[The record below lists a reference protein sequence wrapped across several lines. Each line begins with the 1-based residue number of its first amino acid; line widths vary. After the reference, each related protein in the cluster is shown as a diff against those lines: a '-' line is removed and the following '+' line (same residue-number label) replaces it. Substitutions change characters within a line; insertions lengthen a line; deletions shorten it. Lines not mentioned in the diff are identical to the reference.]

1 MHEMHLAAM
10 NRTATVREAATMP
23 CMPTLPTLSILLRC
37 LLPCCLLL
45 PMPAE
50 ARQSLHEGWRACGA
64 GPDSAGASLR
74 QLIRPGQLSCLERT
88 FVLPATPQTTQVLV
102 LSALA
107 ASELWLD
114 GVRVASNGQPAGVA
128 ASEAAG
134 QIDIAIA
141 LSPAQLAAGAH
152 RLRLR
157 LSTQQ
162 VPARLDTPFHALYL
176 QDEQDYQA
184 ARAWRTLPPL
194 LLAGALGAIGL
205 LFFGLAVLYQRRLHW
220 MVFTAL
226 CLVAALLLVAE
237 SWRAFA
243 GYAYHLHL
251 LRLHTVNLLTWLFAA
266 LLPLYFFCA
275 YRRWQRH
282 RRRLAWPL
290 AGAAMLAGVALA
302 GALPAHFDSQ
312 CWLMFLAGLAGSLA
326 LNLAALWRR
335 LPGSRS
341 GTVIALASCAM
352 FALAGRGFAEGGF
365 ALVVCFLLP
374 PLSAQLLSQLL
385 RERQRAAR
393 ARQLENQLL
402 RKNLQPHF
410 LMNSLGLISELNQ
423 QSPQAAD
430 TFIEALGAGF
440 RMLNDYAQQPS
451 IALAQ
456 ELALCHNYLAI
467 MSTRLQQPCSLE
479 LEGDA
484 GTVSVPPAVLLTAL
498 ENAFSHNRYRHG
510 AVFRLSVARQGQ
522 SQVLTLYLPVGVAR
536 PHAGTGMGER
546 YIRASLSTVFGKRAR
561 YEAALLPQGWQLTLT
576 LPAAA

>member
-1 MHEMHLAAM
+1 
-10 NRTATVREAATMP
+10 
-23 CMPTLPTLSILLRC
+23 
-37 LLPCCLLL
+37 
-45 PMPAE
+45 
-50 ARQSLHEGWRACGA
+50 
-64 GPDSAGASLR
+64 
-74 QLIRPGQLSCLERT
+74 
-88 FVLPATPQTTQVLV
+88 
-102 LSALA
+102 
-107 ASELWLD
+107 
-114 GVRVASNGQPAGVA
+114 
-128 ASEAAG
+128 
-134 QIDIAIA
+134 
-141 LSPAQLAAGAH
+141 
-152 RLRLR
+152 
-157 LSTQQ
+157 
-162 VPARLDTPFHALYL
+162 
-176 QDEQDYQA
+176 
-184 ARAWRTLPPL
+184 
-194 LLAGALGAIGL
+194 
-205 LFFGLAVLYQRRLHW
+205 
-220 MVFTAL
+220 
-226 CLVAALLLVAE
+226 
-237 SWRAFA
+237 
-243 GYAYHLHL
+243 
-251 LRLHTVNLLTWLFAA
+251 
-266 LLPLYFFCA
+266 
-275 YRRWQRH
+275 
-282 RRRLAWPL
+282 
-290 AGAAMLAGVALA
+290 MLAGVALA

-312 CWLMFLAGLAGSLA
+312 CWLMFLAGLAASLA

-335 LPGSRS
+335 LPGSR
-341 GTVIALASCAM
+341 GGAVIALASCAM

-385 RERQRAAR
+385 RERQRATR

-546 YIRASLSTVFGKRAR
+546 YIRASLGAVFGKRAR